1 MEYRRFGN
9 TSLEVSVVGFG
20 AWAIGGPAMA
30 GDMPIG
36 WGDVTDKQSVRAL
49 EHAFERGINF
59 FDTADL
65 YGYGHSEELIG
76 KAFGNRDD
84 VIIASKLGQR
94 LGKDDKIYLDY
105 SGDYVME
112 ACEASLRRLR
122 RDSIDFYQLHAAR
135 MPHLE
140 DGQCIEAMEKL
151 RKQGKIRYWG
161 LSINTFAP
169 APEAEFL
176 MERQLGHGFQL
187 VLNLINQR
195 AVPVMQKAGEMGYG
209 IIARMPL
216 QFGLLTGKFD
226 KNTRFDK
233 SDHRSF
239 RLTPSILEASL
250 DALEP
255 AWPVAEKYG
264 ISKTE
269 LAMSFITSFPEVST
283 VIPGIKTA
291 EQAGRNTSGLVQ
303 LDRADHEFLQQLF
316 DDNFQSLLEMMLQA
330 G

>member
-9 TSLEVSVVGFG
+9 TDLEVSLVGFG

-49 EHAFERGINF
+49 EHSFERGINF

-65 YGYGHSEELIG
+65 YGYGHSEDLIG
-76 KAFGNRDD
+76 KTFGNRDD
-84 VIIASKLGQR
+84 VIIATKLGQR

-105 SGDYVME
+105 SGNYVME

-122 RDSIDFYQLHAAR
+122 RDTIDLYQLHAAR
-135 MPHLE
+135 LPHLE

-176 MERQLGHGFQL
+176 MERQLGQGFQL

-195 AVPVMQKAGEMGYG
+195 AVPVMKKAAGLGYG
-209 IIARMPL
+209 VIVRMPL
-216 QFGLLTGKFD
+216 QFGLLAGKFD
-226 KNTRFDK
+226 KTARFEK
-233 SDHRSF
+233 ADHRSF
-239 RLTPSILEASL
+239 RLAPPILEASL

-255 AWPVAEKYG
+255 AWPIAEKYG
-264 ISKTE
+264 ITKTG

-291 EQAGRNTSGLVQ
+291 EQADRNTSGMVQ
-303 LDRADHEFLQQLF
+303 LDKDDHEFLQQLF
-316 DDNFQSLLEMMLQA
+316 GDNVQPLLEMMQQA

>member
-1 MEYRRFGN
+1 MN
-9 TSLEVSVVGFG
+9 
-20 AWAIGGPAMA
+20 
-30 GDMPIG
+30 
-36 WGDVTDKQSVRAL
+36 
-49 EHAFERGINF
+49 FE
-59 FDTADL
+59 
-65 YGYGHSEELIG
+65 HSEEL
-76 KAFGNRDD
+76 KH
-84 VIIASKLGQR
+84 IAESA
-94 LGKDDKIYLDY
+94 KDFAEKYILPHR
-105 SGDYVME
+105 ME
-112 ACEASLRRLR
+112 WDEN
-122 RDSIDFYQLHAAR
+122 Q
-135 MPHLE
+135 
-140 DGQCIEAMEKL
+140 
-151 RKQGKIRYWG
+151 
-161 LSINTFAP
+161 TF
-169 APEAEFL
+169 
-176 MERQLGHGFQL
+176 
-187 VLNLINQR
+187 
-195 AVPVMQKAGEMGYG
+195 PVELFKKAGEMGYG

-291 EQAGRNTSGLVQ
+291 EQADRNTSGLMQ